1 MTISKATLLSSLGK
15 VIEKIQQSFI
25 SNESATQLYT
35 LNGFSPNYYHRSQM
49 MDINDNTLIIYETLV
64 NVNGYGCVSASKTSI
79 DLNTTSSWDDSTLAT
94 PSNRSNK
101 NIHLFSYSDSGEA
114 KFKLSVL
121 DSIDNHRLIG
131 GFYCGSNGSIVSNT
145 QWDLE
150 FRPISDPD
158 GMIYIKNI
166 NRWVDINTSEQTYT
180 FETGSKVLSDLNK
193 SLLSYGQLSNISSNT
208 NLSNITG
215 RYQWV
220 SDIIYTDSV
229 KRLAFG
235 KESSSDISIDD
246 SSGTSLCYIRGC
258 SETKV
263 DGGRN

>member
-1 MTISKATLLSSLGK
+1 MDVNDS
-15 VIEKIQQSFI
+15 
-25 SNESATQLYT
+25 T
-35 LNGFSPNYYHRSQM
+35 LN
-49 MDINDNTLIIYETLV
+49 IYETLV
-64 NVNGYGCVSASKTSI
+64 NVNGYGCISASKTSI

-94 PSNRSNK
+94 PSNRSGK
-101 NIHLFSYSDSGEA
+101 NIHLFTYSDSGEA
-114 KFKLSVL
+114 KFKLSVSN
-121 DSIDNHRLIG
+121 SIDNHRLIG
-131 GFYCGSNGSIVSNT
+131 GFYCG
-145 QWDLE
+145 
-150 FRPISDPD
+150 PISDPD

-166 NRWVDINTSEQTYT
+166 NRWIDINTSEQTYT
-180 FETGSKVLSDLNK
+180 FEAGSKVLSNLNK
-193 SLLSYGQLSNISSNT
+193 SLLSYDQLSNISSNT

-246 SSGTSLCYIRGC
+246 SGTSLCYIRGC
-258 SETKV
+258 LETKV